1 MAIEGLR
8 FAPAL
13 LLVTPGDTVTW
24 TNRDV
29 VPHTVT
35 GAGWDSGELGLD
47 DRFTRVV
54 MASDLGAYS
63 CRYHPTMAGTL
74 RSSGDPG
81 VSSIRDTQPG
91 NR

>member
-1 MAIEGLR
+1 MSIEHLR
-8 FAPAL
+8 FEPDL
-13 LLVTPGDTVTW
+13 LLITPGDTVTW

-35 GAGWDSGELGLD
+35 GDGWDSGELGLD

-54 MASDLGAYS
+54 RPSDLGAYI

-74 RSSGDPG
+74 RSGEDPG
-81 VSSIRDTQPG
+81 VSSIQDTH
-91 NR
+91 RMDR